1 MWKIR
6 QKTFVSSFRF
16 VEEKKKEN
24 YDNCKAFCVT
34 HKRNKNLN
42 FIPTFK
48 TNKQKIHIEMESFFR
63 FVKLK
68 AYLKVQYNEKV
79 NTEDQ
84 IFKLKTTK
92 NVHLIKIIAP
102 SKHILKQRKGNLNNG
117 DISDNNE

>member
-6 QKTFVSSFRF
+6 QTTFVSSFRF

-24 YDNCKAFCVT
+24 NDNFKAFCVT
-34 HKRNKNLN
+34 RKRNKNLS

-48 TNKQKIHIEMESFFR
+48 TNKQKIHIEMKSFFR

-84 IFKLKTTK
+84 IFKPQNNKKCTPNKNHRTIKTYIEATERELK
-92 NVHLIKIIAP
+92 
-102 SKHILKQRKGNLNNG
+102 
-117 DISDNNE
+117 

>member
-6 QKTFVSSFRF
+6 QTTFVSSFRF

-24 YDNCKAFCVT
+24 NDNFKAFCVT
-34 HKRNKNLN
+34 RKRNKNHS
-42 FIPTFK
+42 FIPMFK

-79 NTEDQ
+79 NTEDH
-84 IFKLKTTK
+84 IFKPQSNKNCTPNKNHRTIKTYIEATERELKERGY
-92 NVHLIKIIAP
+92 
-102 SKHILKQRKGNLNNG
+102 Q
-117 DISDNNE
+117 